1 MNTFTGKT
9 LDIQKVILLKSE
21 HITSQSF
28 RCTDGQ
34 VTLGILLIH
43 VCTSS
48 FTDEFFG
55 GHILL

>member
-34 VTLGILLIH
+34 VTLGILGP
-43 VCTSS
+43 SS
-48 FTDEFFG
+48 FADEFFG